1 MLTYPLAGSATFG
14 AIGQF
19 KLETFSIANQ
29 TPGFYYQNFTNL
41 GTTSAVTRVGG
52 TANGSGAQIFELAN
66 TGTYRLRVYSGTAT
80 INTGT
85 EERTVSWLF
94 QKYNSNSD
102 ADLTLIYQDGPH
114 LVDSAGPIPLDNFN
128 IQFYHSN
135 TANQF
140 VFGITKGVTTATLS
154 TSGWYLQLDYLSP
167 NDIT

>member
-14 AIGQF
+14 AVGQF
-19 KLETFSIANQ
+19 KLDTFSIVNN
-29 TPGFYYQNFTNL
+29 TPGFYHMPFTNL
-41 GTTSAVTRVGG
+41 GTTPAVTVD
-52 TANGSGAQIFELAN
+52 TTNNGSGAKIFELSN
-66 TGTYRLRVYSGTAT
+66 TGTYRLRVYAGTAT

-94 QKYNSNSD
+94 QKYNSDSD
-102 ADLTLIYQDGPH
+102 TDLTLVYQDGPH

-140 VFGITKGVTTATLS
+140 VFGITKGPTTANLNT
-154 TSGWYLQLDYLSP
+154 TGWRLQLDYLSP

>member
-14 AIGQF
+14 AVGQF
-19 KLETFSIANQ
+19 KLETFNIVNQ

-41 GTTSAVTRVGG
+41 GTTPAVTVD
-52 TANGSGAQIFELAN
+52 TSNNGSGAQIFELSN

-80 INTGT
+80 IDTGT

-94 QKYNSNSD
+94 QKYTSD
-102 ADLTLIYQDGPH
+102 SVNELTVVYEDGPS
-114 LVDSAGPIPLDNFN
+114 LIDSAGPIPLNNFN

-140 VFGITKGVTTATLS
+140 VFGISKGVTTATLS
-154 TSGWYLQLDYLSP
+154 TAGWYLQLDYLSP